1 MESLQDESSVF
12 LNLKEAR
19 IGLTNWQGLSK
30 PIAAEKPVR
39 PEKLLSASDCD

>member
-19 IGLTNWQGLSK
+19 IGLTKAFLSQLQQK
-30 PIAAEKPVR
+30 TSKTRKTTE
-39 PEKLLSASDCD
+39 C